1 MRDTSSLKLCWFGSP
16 QVELNG
22 ERVELDTRKSVALL
36 AYLTMNKQ
44 AHSRE
49 KLVSLFW
56 PESPTA
62 QAFTSLRKTLWT
74 LKQRLTDTWFDIRR
88 QSVELSSNTGLW
100 VDIHSFDRA
109 LKAGEGHPHAPSAA
123 CAECLPSL
131 LHAIDL
137 YRDDFL
143 RGFTLPDSPSF
154 DDWQFF
160 HADMLRDRFIEALK
174 RVLHYYAARKEFSAA
189 IRYAQRWL
197 AVSPAE
203 EAAHRELMRLYTL
216 NHQRAAALQQY
227 QECVRLLKQEFDAEP
242 EQQTQDLH
250 DALLRQDGATTF
262 QAQQFAAAAPLR
274 ESPSFRMRGMFQ
286 QTAFIGRTREIEEIC
301 AMLHRPDC
309 RLLTILG
316 MGGIGKT
323 RIAEQLVSTMIADYP
338 DGVYFV
344 PLAPLSSPEQITP
357 AIVET
362 LHCLASAEEEVLN
375 TLTQFLS
382 TKKLLL
388 ILDNAEHLLAG
399 VGVLTACLQ
408 AAPAI
413 QFVVTSR
420 ERLNLRGEWV
430 YNIHGL
436 AYPDAAALADV
447 ALEEVEQRYD
457 AVRLLTRSAQRQHPD
472 FALSETNLPH
482 LLRLCRLADG
492 MPLALELAASWCHIL
507 SCDQIVAEIEQSLDV
522 LTSRLQDRSER
533 HQSVRAVFNSL
544 WGRLS
549 MQEQRRLCQ
558 LSIFQGSF
566 DAAEAEAIT
575 GASLPQLAEFV
586 DRALVQS
593 YANGRFAL
601 HPLLQ
606 RFLAEKRHN
615 DQEGETSLLE
625 RFCAWYEHFVI
636 VQADNLKTERQQI
649 ALSAMSA
656 ASPNIRQAWELAA
669 AAQNMP
675 RLQAMLSRLALFYEM
690 ANRLQEGRDVFQHA
704 LAFCR
709 QQQPDH
715 LLCAQLIVH
724 IAACSRYN
732 VYNAETLPDYQQA
745 LQRLRTSGA
754 ATSAYTYFWIGCLKT
769 WYRQQHEDTAE
780 WIELLDALAAQSG
793 DRWEMALA
801 SFLRGEWL
809 YQTRQSLELA
819 QACFRQALA
828 LRQQL
833 GDRWGQTAALNSL
846 GHVALN
852 NGRYRE
858 AQHVH
863 EDALRMSQE
872 LRDEH
877 GIAWA
882 KAQLGEIAIL
892 LGDYQRAWMYER
904 ESLAIVMQLGCQ
916 GLAAW
921 RLSACGYL
929 LMFQGEYDNADTY
942 FQQSLAIFQR
952 LRHPEGLPAQL
963 LNLAELRWRTE
974 RIGEASAFLEK
985 SRLLASPALDHYFE
999 TWFCYTQ
1006 SRISAALGETTQAW
1020 AQLFT
1025 AIDMAAQRPYL
1036 TLLLEFLAHAGERLL
1051 KTAEAPFGL
1060 QMLAFAAQHDATPFY
1075 VKQQAKTALARQ
1087 QKTASLSV
1095 VQFAVAAGQT
1105 ATIGELIEHLR
1116 RVAL

>member
-1 MRDTSSLKLCWFGSP
+1 M
-16 QVELNG
+16 
-22 ERVELDTRKSVALL
+22 ALL

-62 QAFTSLRKTLWT
+62 QAFTSLRKTLWS
-74 LKQRLTDTWFDIRR
+74 LKQHVSDAWLDIRR
-88 QSVELSSNTGLW
+88 QSVELKSDDGLW

-160 HADMLRDRFIEALK
+160 HTDMLRDRFIEALK
-174 RVLHYYAARKEFSAA
+174 RVLHYYAASKEFPAA

-227 QECVRLLKQEFDAEP
+227 QECVRLLQQEFDAEP
-242 EQQTQDLH
+242 EPQTQ
-250 DALLRQDGATTF
+250 ALYHAISSQNG
-262 QAQQFAAAAPLR
+262 AAAFQEAQVVERKSARHAAP
-274 ESPSFRMRGMFQ
+274 SPARGMFQ
-286 QTAFIGRTREIEEIC
+286 PTPFIGRTRELEEIRL
-301 AMLHRPDC
+301 MLQRSDC
-309 RLLTILG
+309 RLLTLFG

-344 PLAPLSSPEQITP
+344 PLAPLTLPEQIAP
-357 AIVET
+357 AIADA
-362 LHCLASAEEEVLN
+362 LRCLPSAEEEA
-375 TLTQFLS
+375 LTALLQFLS
-382 TKKLLL
+382 SKKLLL
-388 ILDNAEHLLAG
+388 ILDNAEHLLQG
-399 VGVLTACLQ
+399 VGLFKQCLQ
-408 AAPAI
+408 AAPTI
-413 QFVVTSR
+413 QCVVTSR
-420 ERLNLRGEWV
+420 ERLNLIGEWV
-430 YNIHGL
+430 YEIRGL
-436 AYPDAAALADV
+436 SYPESSAFSEGFQDI
-447 ALEEVEQRYD
+447 ERQYD
-457 AVRLLTRSAQRQHPD
+457 AVRLLIQSAKRHHPD
-472 FALSETNLPH
+472 FALSEANLPQ

-522 LTSRLQDRSER
+522 LTSRLHDRSDR
-533 HQSVRAVFNSL
+533 HQSVRAVFDSL
-544 WGRLS
+544 WARLS
-549 MQEQRRLCQ
+549 TQGQRQLCQ

-575 GASLPQLAEFV
+575 ETSLPQLAAFV

-606 RFLAEKRHN
+606 RFLEEKRHE
-615 DQEGETSLLE
+615 DLDAEERLIE
-625 RFCAWYEHFVI
+625 RFCAWHERFVI
-636 VQADNLKTERQQI
+636 AQADSLKTERQQI
-649 ALSAMSA
+649 ALSALIA
-656 ASPNIRQAWELAA
+656 ASPNIRHAWELAA
-669 AAQNMP
+669 AQQNLP
-675 RLQAMLSRLALFYEM
+675 RLQAMLPRLALFYEM

-704 LAFCR
+704 LTTCR
-709 QQQPDH
+709 QQQPEH
-715 LLCAQLIVH
+715 LLFAQLIVH
-724 IAACSRYN
+724 LAACSRYN

-745 LQRLRTSGA
+745 LRRLRTSGA

-769 WYRQQHEDTAE
+769 WYRQQNEDTAE
-780 WIELLDALAAQSG
+780 WVELLDALAVQSG
-793 DRWEMALA
+793 DRWDMALA
-801 SFLRGEWL
+801 AFLRGEWL

-819 QACFRQALA
+819 HACFQQALT

-833 GDRWGQTAALNSL
+833 GDLWGQTTALNSL

-852 NGRYRE
+852 HGRYRE
-858 AQHVH
+858 AQHFH

-872 LRDEH
+872 LHDEH

-882 KAQLGEIAIL
+882 KAQLGEIAAL
-892 LGDYQRAWMYER
+892 LGDYQRAWTLQR
-904 ESLAIVMQLGCQ
+904 ESFAIVTQLGCQ

-921 RLSACGYL
+921 RLSACGFL
-929 LMFQGEYDNADTY
+929 LMIQGEYDSAETY

-963 LNLAELRWRTE
+963 LNLAELRWRTG
-974 RIGEASAFLEK
+974 RIEDAATFLEK
-985 SRLLASPALDHYFE
+985 SRLFASPMLDHYFE

-1006 SRISAALGETTQAW
+1006 SKISATSGQSTLAWTQLLA
-1020 AQLFT
+1020 
-1025 AIDMAAQRPYL
+1025 AIDMAAQRLYL
-1036 TLLLEFLAHAGERLL
+1036 TALLEFLVEAGETLL
-1051 KTAEAPFGL
+1051 KTAEAPLGL
-1060 QMLAFAAQHDATPFY
+1060 ETLAFAAQNDATAFCA
-1075 VKQQAKTALARQ
+1075 KQYAKTALARQ
-1087 QKTASLSV
+1087 QRIISPNMLSPG
-1095 VQFAVAAGQT
+1095 AADQAIPLEQLLG
-1105 ATIGELIEHLR
+1105 HLR
-1116 RVAL
+1116 RIVL

>member
-1 MRDTSSLKLCWFGSP
+1 MHDTSSLKLCWFGSP

-22 ERVELDTRKSVALL
+22 ERVELDTRKSIALL

-56 PESPTA
+56 PESPSA

-109 LKAGEGHPHAPSAA
+109 VNAGAGHDHAPSTA

-160 HADMLRDRFIEALK
+160 HTDMLRDRFIDALK

-189 IRYAQRWL
+189 IRCAQRWL
-197 AVSPAE
+197 AASPAE

-242 EQQTQDLH
+242 EQQTQDLY
-250 DALLRQDGATTF
+250 DALLSQDGATTF
-262 QAQQFAAAAPLR
+262 QVQQIAAAAPLR
-274 ESPSFRMRGMFQ
+274 ESPSFHIRGMFQ
-286 QTAFIGRTREIEEIC
+286 QTAFIGRTRELKEIR
-301 AMLHRPDC
+301 AILQRPDC
-309 RLLTILG
+309 RLLTLLG

-344 PLAPLSSPEQITP
+344 PLAPLSSPEQIAP

-362 LHCLASAEEEVLN
+362 LHCLASAEEEALN
-375 TLTQFLS
+375 ALTQFLS

-399 VGVLTACLQ
+399 VGVLRECLQ

-430 YNIHGL
+430 YNLHGL
-436 AYPDAAALADV
+436 AYPEAVALADV

-457 AVRLLTRSAQRQHPD
+457 AVRLLMRSAQRQHPD
-472 FALSETNLPH
+472 FTLSEANLPH
-482 LLRLCRLADG
+482 ILRLCRLADG

-522 LTSRLQDRSER
+522 LTSRSPDYPAR
-533 HQSVRAVFNSL
+533 HQSVRAVFDSL
-544 WGRLS
+544 WMRLS

-566 DAAEAEAIT
+566 DVAEAETIAGT
-575 GASLPQLAEFV
+575 SLPLLASFV

-606 RFLAEKRHN
+606 RFLADKREQ
-615 DQEGETSLLE
+615 DAPEEAALIE
-625 RFCAWYEHFVI
+625 RFCAWFERFVI
-636 VQADNLKTERQQI
+636 AQSDCLKTERQQS

-669 AAQNMP
+669 AQQNLP
-675 RLQAMLSRLALFYEM
+675 RLQAMLPRLALFYEI

-704 LAFCR
+704 LTLCR

-769 WYRQQHEDTAE
+769 WYRQQNEDTGE
-780 WIELLDALAAQSG
+780 WVELLDDLAAQSG
-793 DRWEMALA
+793 DCWDMALA
-801 SFLRGEWL
+801 AFLRGEWL

-819 QACFRQALA
+819 HICFQQALT

-833 GDRWGQTAALNSL
+833 GDLWGQTTALNSL

-852 NGRYRE
+852 HGRYRE
-858 AQHVH
+858 AQHFH
-863 EDALRMSQE
+863 EEALRMSQE

-882 KAQLGEIAIL
+882 KSQLGEIAIL
-892 LGDYQRAWMYER
+892 LGDYQRAWTYER

-921 RLSACGYL
+921 RFSACGFL
-929 LMFQGEYDNADTY
+929 LMIQGEYDSAETY

-952 LRHPEGLPAQL
+952 LRHPEGWPAQL
-963 LNLAELRWRTE
+963 LNLAELRWRTG
-974 RIGEASAFLEK
+974 RIGEAAAFLEK

-1006 SRISAALGETTQAW
+1006 SRISAASGATEQAW

-1036 TLLLEFLAHAGERLL
+1036 MGLLEFLTDAGERLL
-1051 KTAEAPFGL
+1051 KTAETPFGL
-1060 QMLAFAAQHDATPFY
+1060 QTLAFAAQHDATPFY
-1075 VKQQAKTALARQ
+1075 AKQQAKTALARQ
-1087 QKTASLSV
+1087 QKTVSLSV
-1095 VQFAVAAGQT
+1095 LQSAVAAGQT
-1105 ATIGELIEHLR
+1105 ASLGEIIEHLR
-1116 RVAL
+1116 RMAL